1 MRLGWLVF
9 VYLLA
14 QACTSA
20 KGHRAHGQQPF
31 FSPQPGAVP
40 PWDGIDTEALVRL
53 SELRVAIIGAGA
65 SGSSAAYFLSRAG
78 KQLGKRKG
86 DDSVNPTKRI
96 YVDVFERSERVGGR
110 TMAIHPLNDTELD
123 PVEVGASIFAD
134 ANYNLQHAADEFGL
148 SYVSSK
154 DLLSDT
160 LGVWDGKQF
169 VIETDGSTWSQAK
182 LFWRYGRSPSIAI
195 SLYVLQRGTVN

>member
-1 MRLGWLVF
+1 MRLGWLVLLI
-9 VYLLA
+9 LLA
-14 QACTSA
+14 QVCASA
-20 KGHRAHGQQPF
+20 EGHRAHGQLSF
-31 FSPQPGAVP
+31 LTPQP
-40 PWDGIDTEALVRL
+40 DGLASSEYIDTEALGRL

-78 KQLGKRKG
+78 KQLGKKKG
-86 DDSVNPTKRI
+86 KDSVNPSKRL

-110 TMAIHPLNDTELD
+110 AMAIHPLNDTTFD
-123 PVEVGASIFAD
+123 PVEAGASIFAD
-134 ANYNLQHAADEFGL
+134 ANYNLQHAAEEFRL
-148 SYVSSK
+148 SSVSSK

-182 LFWRYGRSPSIAI
+182 LFWRYGRSPSIAL
-195 SLYVLQRGTVN
+195 SLYVLQRGTKN